1 MDGVIGYRVSS
12 ETELQGQNMERNETP
27 IILTG
32 PPLTRKDIA
41 EAMALMGV
49 DLYAELA
56 KDREAAAKAAK
67 AVRRA
72 PGRKPAR
79 VSRGR

>member
-1 MDGVIGYRVSS
+1 
-12 ETELQGQNMERNETP
+12 MERQRTP

-32 PPLTRKDIA
+32 PGATLKDRA
-41 EAMALMGV
+41 EAAALMGV

-56 KDREAAAKAAK
+56 KDREAAAKRAK
-67 AVRRA
+67 AIRRA
-72 PGRKPAR
+72 PRGKSSR

>member
-1 MDGVIGYRVSS
+1 
-12 ETELQGQNMERNETP
+12 MERKKTP

-41 EAMALMGV
+41 AAMALMGV

-56 KDREAAAKAAK
+56 KDREAAAKASK
-67 AVRRA
+67 PSRRT
-72 PGRKPAR
+72 KSKSAR
-79 VSRGR
+79 VSRSR

>member
-1 MDGVIGYRVSS
+1 
-12 ETELQGQNMERNETP
+12 MERKKTP

-32 PPLTRKDIA
+32 RRLTRKDIA
-41 EAMALMGV
+41 EAAALMGV

-56 KDREAAAKAAK
+56 KDREAATKAAR

-72 PGRKPAR
+72 PRRKSSR

>member
-1 MDGVIGYRVSS
+1 
-12 ETELQGQNMERNETP
+12 MERKRTP

-41 EAMALMGV
+41 EAAALMGV

-56 KDREAAAKAAK
+56 KDRKAAAKGHTF
-67 AVRRA
+67 RRT
-72 PGRKPAR
+72 KSKSAR
-79 VSRGR
+79 VSRSR